1 MLEAAFWCAAG
12 LLAGPVAG
20 WAARRVPALKRAAPL
35 GPWAHGLILPF
46 AALMRGA
53 VTPREFGLS
62 GHAGQDWLIGSL
74 FAGALVAAGA
84 VMALRRRTYGW
95 ERLDPVD
102 AVLDEG
108 RWGLY
113 RAWGVAW
120 TSARLPGAA
129 VGLVLALLEGFL
141 RSGGAVR
148 PQAWAAANP
157 LALLRPA
164 SSFLFFILTGNAW
177 LTAIGQ
183 TVLILAVGVLS
194 GRRRDTGSAS
204 TVP

>member
-1 MLEAAFWCAAG
+1 MIEAGLWCAAG
-12 LLAGPVAG
+12 LLAAPVAG
-20 WAARRVPALKRAAPL
+20 WAARRAPALKRAAL
-35 GPWAHGLILPF
+35 FAPWIYGLLLPF

-53 VTPREFGLS
+53 VTSREFGLS
-62 GHAGQDWLIGSL
+62 GHAGRDWLIGSL

-84 VMALRRRTYGW
+84 IALHRRTYGW
-95 ERLDPVD
+95 EHLDPVD

-129 VGLVLALLEGFL
+129 FGLGLALMEGFL
-141 RSGGAVR
+141 RGGGAVR
-148 PQAWAAANP
+148 PRAWAAANP

-164 SSFLFFILTGNAW
+164 ASFLFFVLTGNAW

-183 TVLILAVGVLS
+183 AALIVAVGALDR
-194 GRRRDTGSAS
+194 RRRDMGSAPS
-204 TVP
+204 VS

>member
-12 LLAGPVAG
+12 LLAGPVTG
-20 WAARRVPALKRAAPL
+20 WAVRRVPALKRAAPL
-35 GPWAHGLILPF
+35 GPWIYGLLLPF
-46 AALMRGA
+46 GALMRGA

-84 VMALRRRTYGW
+84 MLALRRGTYGW

-102 AVLDEG
+102 ALLDEG

-113 RAWGVAW
+113 RAWGVAL

-129 VGLVLALLEGFL
+129 IGLALALVEGFL
-141 RSGGAVR
+141 RSGGGLR
-148 PQAWAAANP
+148 PRAWVTANP
-157 LALLRPA
+157 LELLRPA
-164 SSFLFFILTGNAW
+164 SSFLFFVLTGNAW

-183 TVLILAVGVLS
+183 AALIVAVGALS

-204 TVP
+204 TAP

>member
-1 MLEAAFWCAAG
+1 MIEAALWCAAG
-12 LLAGPVAG
+12 LLAAPVAG
-20 WAARRVPALKRAAPL
+20 WAARRLPALKRAAPV
-35 GPWAHGLILPF
+35 GPWIHGLLLPF

-84 VMALRRRTYGW
+84 MMAARRRTYGW

-129 VGLVLALLEGFL
+129 IGLGLALVERYSLS
-141 RSGGAVR
+141 RGAVR
-148 PQAWAAANP
+148 PRAWAAANP

-164 SSFLFFILTGNAW
+164 ASFLFFVFTGNAW
-177 LTAIGQ
+177 LTALGQ
-183 TVLILAVGVLS
+183 AALIVAVRALS
-194 GRRRDTGSAS
+194 GRRRDTGSPS